1 MSRQYL
7 TSRQVAQLVGVS
19 LNTIYRWL
27 KAGKIPE
34 PYRNP
39 DNNYRLWTSGDVQQ
53 IRYELLRTS
62 EEAEDPRP
70 RRGAQS

>member
-7 TSRQVAQLVGVS
+7 KSRQVASVLGVS

-27 KAGKIPE
+27 KAGRIPE

-39 DNNYRLWTSGDVQQ
+39 ENNYRLWTTEDIQL
-53 IRYELLRTS
+53 IRNQL
-62 EEAEDPRP
+62 AVGIEDSSRSHP
-70 RRGAQS
+70 S